1 MLNNSDSNKHSD
13 FYKASKISFSLEK
26 LLDDFSLWFPKA
38 RNYGY
43 TADELYRVED
53 NAIVT
58 FIPIPIV
65 EDGNY
70 KLWLFCFVRVERM
83 TPRIKNLLLSELS
96 EIFDLSKIA
105 NLTHFEHYFIVAD
118 VVRGRITPK
127 FGKKSVYVI
136 KADYAYKVYEITAKA
151 ILGFIK
157 SFRKNVKYGD
167 DLLALCDELEKFA
180 ERMRKR
186 ADELKSSTQPSP
198 THHPSNS
205 NPVETRKKAKTA
217 ESREEAEEYLALL
230 EKSRVIK

>member
-53 NAIVT
+53 NAIVA

-105 NLTHFEHYFIVAD
+105 NLIHFEHYFIVAD

-136 KADYAYKVYEITAKA
+136 KADYAYKLYEIIAKA
-151 ILGFIK
+151 IAGFIK
-157 SFRKNVKYGD
+157 SFKKNVKYGD
-167 DLLALCDELEKFA
+167 DLLALCDELEAFA

-186 ADELKSSTQPSP
+186 ADELKPETSRSSTSSTSP
-198 THHPSNS
+198 IRHPSDS
-205 NPVETRKKAKTA
+205 NKGKAETRK
-217 ESREEAEEYLALL
+217 EAEEYLALF
-230 EKSRVIK
+230 ERARVIK